1 MSLKSIRLF
10 PDPGLSKPCE
20 PVKKFDRELLKLI
33 EDLWDTLY
41 HSPGVGLAAP
51 QIGVSEQV
59 SVIDTKRSFSKRN
72 RDAASNRQIILINPV
87 ITETEGVQVPREGC
101 LSVPDWLANVR
112 RFERVVIQ
120 NQSPEGRGEYLEGKG
135 FEALA
140 LQHEVDHLQGK
151 LFMDR
156 VMDLKTDL
164 FRRQTYRKDNS
175 K

>member
-1 MSLKSIRLF
+1 MTVRAIRVF
-10 PDPGLSKPCE
+10 PDPGLSTPCR
-20 PVKKFDRELLKLI
+20 PVEKFDRELLTLI

-51 QIGVSEQV
+51 QIGVAKQV
-59 SVIDTKRSFSKRN
+59 SVIDIKRSFSTHNRN
-72 RDAASNRQIILINPV
+72 AASAQKIILINPV
-87 ITETEGVQVPREGC
+87 ITETEGMQVPREGC

-112 RFERVVIQ
+112 RFEKVVVRNYSIDGRETRL
-120 NQSPEGRGEYLEGKG
+120 EGRG

-156 VMDLKTDL
+156 VIDLKTDL
-164 FRRQTYRKDNS
+164 FRRKTYLKN
-175 K
+175 KVE

>member
-1 MSLKSIRLF
+1 MAVRPICLF
-10 PDPGLSKPCE
+10 PDPGLSNPCNL
-20 PVKKFDRELLKLI
+20 VKHFDEQLLNLI

-51 QIGVSEQV
+51 QIGVSKQV
-59 SVIDTKRSFSKRN
+59 SVIDTKRSFNKRN
-72 RDAASNRQIILINPV
+72 REAASRHQIVLINPV
-87 ITETEGVQVPREGC
+87 ITSTEGLQVPREGC

-112 RFERVVIQ
+112 RFERVVVR
-120 NQSPEGRGEYLEGKG
+120 NRTPEGGQDQLEGKG

-156 VMDLKTDL
+156 VVDLKTDL
-164 FRRQTYRKDNS
+164 FRRKTY
-175 K
+175 